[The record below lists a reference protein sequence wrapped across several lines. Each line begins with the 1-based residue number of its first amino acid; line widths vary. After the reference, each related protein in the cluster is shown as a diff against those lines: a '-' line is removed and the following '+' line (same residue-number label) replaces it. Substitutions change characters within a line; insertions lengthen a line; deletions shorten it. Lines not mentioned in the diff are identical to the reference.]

1 MLELEFTTIEEWDEA
16 LWARMERIYHEAFQS
31 GAKTKTILQ
40 YAGPEDW
47 LFTHG
52 RASWRSGC
60 DGCYWT
66 GGKVADRIL
75 IIDYLAVEQKLRGWG
90 IGTWMLEQLRA
101 WALREHRIKGMIIEA
116 EFGTT
121 EAHQE
126 RIQFWQRNGFILT
139 SYVHQYRM
147 VPEPYQAMMLPLD
160 TSTHVPDDGEALF
173 PLYQCFSQGCLPEE
187 LDRIQVKRLGTWY
200 QYRLEYL
207 SRHLSSHFGENRCF
221 CSSIQNL
228 CLSIVTILFQTGC
241 KMISS

>member
-31 GAKTKTILQ
+31 GAKTKAILRSMLDRKIG
-40 YAGPEDW
+40 YLHTGVH
-47 LFTHG
+47 HG
-52 RASWRSGC
+52 EVVAMAV
-60 DGCYWT
+60 T
-66 GGKVADRIL
+66 GLEGKVADRIL
-75 IIDYLAVEQKLRGWG
+75 IIDYLAVEQKMRGWG

-160 TSTHVPDDGEALF
+160 TSTHMPDDGEALF
-173 PLYQCFSQGCLPEE
+173 RYINAFHK
-187 LDRIQVKRLGTWY
+187 VA
-200 QYRLEYL
+200 YRK
-207 SRHLSSHFGENRCF
+207 S
-221 CSSIQNL
+221 
-228 CLSIVTILFQTGC
+228 
-241 KMISS
+241 